1 MDLESCPI
9 CWRPFSAAVVP
20 VCLSCGHSCCQDCL
34 GSIRSC
40 PLCRMKISVSFP
52 KKPNYSLLTVL
63 DKVSSIS
70 KPEQASQQT
79 QTDLDPIPASPAVP
93 PPRTKSTKP
102 SLLEDKEM
110 LVTIKRTG
118 IMFTFKYF
126 T

>member
-34 GSIRSC
+34 SSIRSC
-40 PLCRMKISVSFP
+40 SLCRAKISGAFP

-63 DKVSSIS
+63 DKVSTLT
-70 KPEQASQQT
+70 KPEQATQQT
-79 QTDLDPIPASPAVP
+79 QTESEPVPASPAVP
-93 PPRTKSTKP
+93 ARPKSAKP

-110 LVTIKRTG
+110 IMTIKRTG
-118 IMFTFKYF
+118 IMFTFK
-126 T
+126 